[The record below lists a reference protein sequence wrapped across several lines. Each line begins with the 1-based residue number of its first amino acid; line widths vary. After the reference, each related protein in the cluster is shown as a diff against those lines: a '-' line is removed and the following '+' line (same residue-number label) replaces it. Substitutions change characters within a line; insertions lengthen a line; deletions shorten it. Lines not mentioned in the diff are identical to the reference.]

1 VNPTNP
7 SNIPVFSSHGY
18 SQRRVMLIVLILA
31 IAAFMQMLDS
41 AVLAIAI
48 PAMAKDFGA
57 PPTALGLGITVYVLA
72 AAIMIPTSGWIAD
85 RFGARRVFVCAL
97 IAFTI
102 ASVLCGFSRT
112 LEQFVAARV
121 LQGITGALLSPVG
134 SVIMMSIVERR
145 DMIRMTNLFTAPMLM
160 APVIGPPLGGFI
172 TTWFGWPW
180 IFYLNIPF
188 GVAGVVL
195 ATVFITEL
203 GRRRRPFDTLGL
215 VLNGLTFA
223 ALIYGFDRLAEDR
236 AALTM
241 ASGLIL
247 VGVALGWIAVR
258 HSLRHPHP
266 LLSLTPLR
274 FASFRLTS
282 IGALPF
288 MRLPSAALP
297 FIVPILLQVGFGLSA
312 FATGMLFL
320 GYTSGDLLMKAFT
333 SRAFRCFGYRATMQ
347 VAMLGVVVSL
357 FACALFTSGT
367 PYWLMLVVLFIGGCF
382 RSFTMTAL
390 GTLSYA
396 EIPPAE
402 LTSAT
407 ILNQV
412 MMQLSQAVGVSFTVL
427 VLQLAITGRGEAT
440 DRVSAIDCRIALA
453 LVGIVTAIALL
464 PIRRL
469 APDAGSELSGHR
481 PGLGE
486 ALSD

>member
-1 VNPTNP
+1 MTP
-7 SNIPVFSSHGY
+7 HGY
-18 SQRRVMLIVLILA
+18 SQRRVMLSVLILA

-48 PAMAKDFGA
+48 PAIARDFGV
-57 PPTALGLGITVYVLA
+57 PSTALGLGITVYVLA
-72 AAIMIPTSGWIAD
+72 AAIMIPTSGWIGD
-85 RFGARRVFVCAL
+85 RFGVRRVFVWAL

-112 LEQFVAARV
+112 LEQFVFARA
-121 LQGITGALLSPVG
+121 LQGLAGALLSPVG
-134 SVIMMSIVERR
+134 SVIMMSIVDRR

-172 TTWFGWPW
+172 TTLFGWPW

-188 GVAGVVL
+188 GLAGAVL
-195 ATVFITEL
+195 ATLFIAEL
-203 GRRRRPFDTLGL
+203 GRTRRPFDMIGL

-223 ALIYGFDRLAEDR
+223 ALVYGFDRLAEDR
-236 AALTM
+236 AALPL
-241 ASGLIL
+241 ALGLIVL
-247 VGVALGWIAVR
+247 GIALGWVAVG
-258 HSLRHPHP
+258 HSRRAAHS
-266 LLSLTPLR
+266 LLSLSPLR
-274 FASFRLTS
+274 FATFKLIS

-288 MRLPSAALP
+288 IRLPSAALP
-297 FIVPILLQVGFGLSA
+297 FIVSILLQVGFGLSA

-333 SRAFRCFGYRATMQ
+333 TRVFRRFGYRATLQ
-347 VAMLGVVVSL
+347 SAMLGVVASL
-357 FACALFTSGT
+357 LACALFTSGT
-367 PYWLMLVVLFIGGCF
+367 PYWLMLLILFVGGCF

-412 MMQLSQAVGVSFTVL
+412 VMQLSQAVGVSFAVL
-427 VLQLAITGRGEAT
+427 VLQLATTIRGALVE
-440 DRVSAIDCRIALA
+440 RVSAMDCRVALAVIGAVTALA
-453 LVGIVTAIALL
+453 LI
-464 PIRRL
+464 PIGRL
-469 APDAGSELSGHR
+469 ARDAGSELSGHR
-481 PGLGE
+481 LAVRE
-486 ALSD
+486 ALPE